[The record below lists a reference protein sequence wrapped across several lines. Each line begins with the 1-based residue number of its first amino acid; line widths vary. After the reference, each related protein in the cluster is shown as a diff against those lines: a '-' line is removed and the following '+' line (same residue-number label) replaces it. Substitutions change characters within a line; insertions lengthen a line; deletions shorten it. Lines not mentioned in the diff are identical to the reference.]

1 VARPFA
7 PQKGKGASVQITR
20 VDVTISEA
28 LVRRQFRWRAG
39 LPGSGTTE
47 VAARLAIDTDE
58 GVTGIAYASR
68 GPIVADLV
76 DRRLRDLLVGADPLL
91 KEDLWERVW
100 EVDRVEEL
108 PIYVLGLA
116 DMALWDLTAKL
127 AGRPLYQNHVHGERD
142 HVRP

>member
-1 VARPFA
+1 M
-7 PQKGKGASVQITR
+7 QITR

-28 LVRRQFRWRAG
+28 PVRHQFHWRAG
-39 LPGSGTTE
+39 LPGSGTTN
-47 VAARLAIDTDE
+47 VAARLAIDTDDR
-58 GVTGIAYASR
+58 VTGVAYASR

-127 AGRPLYQNHVHGERD
+127 AGLPLYQLIGGYRD
-142 HVRP
+142 RIPA